1 MSASNCNKK
10 VLSMADFIEIFA
22 DELYQA
28 EVNRNPIEPLTSRN
42 GSLTVEDAYKIQ
54 LKNVDRKIKK
64 GWRIKGKKIGITS
77 LAVQRMLNV
86 NQPDFGYLFDTMYVE
101 DGGVIKIDTLIQP
114 RVEGEIAFVMEKDL
128 KGPGVTEADV
138 LRATAF
144 VVPSIEIV
152 DSRIKDWKIKIQDTI
167 ADNAS
172 SGLFVV
178 GGKKTVVDNLD
189 FRCLGM
195 ILERNGDVVV
205 SGAGAASL
213 GNPVKAVAWL
223 ANKLSEF
230 GEYLRAGEIVLS
242 GALAQLVVPK
252 RGDFF
257 KVTIQKLGSV
267 SVKFE

>member
-1 MSASNCNKK
+1 
-10 VLSMADFIEIFA
+10 MANYIETFA
-22 DELYQA
+22 EELFFA
-28 EVNRNPIEPLTSRN
+28 ELNLKPIEPLTSRN
-42 GSLTVEDAYKIQ
+42 GNLTIEDAYKIQ
-54 LKNVDRKIKK
+54 LKNVEKKLSK
-64 GWRIKGKKIGITS
+64 GWKIKGKKIGITS
-77 LAVQRMLNV
+77 LAVQKMLNV

-101 DGGVIKIDTLIQP
+101 DGGVVKIDKLIQP
-114 RVEGEIAFVMEKDL
+114 RVEGEIAFVMERDL
-128 KGPGVTEADV
+128 KGPGITEADV
-138 LRATAF
+138 LKATAF

-172 SGLFVV
+172 SGMFVL
-178 GGKKTVVDNLD
+178 GGKKTLVDNLD
-189 FRCLGM
+189 LRCLGM
-195 ILERNGDVVV
+195 ILEQNGEVVV

-230 GEYLRAGEIVLS
+230 GEYLRSGEIVLS

-252 RGDFF
+252 KGDFF

>member
-1 MSASNCNKK
+1 MP
-10 VLSMADFIEIFA
+10 DYIGTFA
-22 DELYQA
+22 QELYNA
-28 EVNRNPIEPLTSRN
+28 EINLTPIEPLTSRN
-42 GSLTVEDAYKIQ
+42 GNITIEDAYKIQ
-54 LKNVDRKIKK
+54 LKNVERKLKMGLK
-64 GWRIKGKKIGITS
+64 VKGKKIGITS
-77 LAVQRMLNV
+77 LAVQRVLNV
-86 NQPDFGYLFDTMYVE
+86 NQPDFGYLFDAMYVE
-101 DGGVIKIDTLIQP
+101 DGDVVRIDGLIQP
-114 RVEGEIAFVMEKDL
+114 RVEGEIAFVLERDL
-128 KGPGVTEADV
+128 KGPGVTEVDV

-172 SGLFVV
+172 SGMFVV
-178 GGKKTVVDNLD
+178 GGKKTTVDNLD

-195 ILERNGDVVV
+195 ILEQNGEVVV

-230 GEYLRAGEIVLS
+230 GEYLKAGEIILS

-252 RGDFF
+252 KGDFF

>member
-1 MSASNCNKK
+1 MGNY
-10 VLSMADFIEIFA
+10 VETFA
-22 DELYQA
+22 NELYQA
-28 EVNRNPIEPLTSRN
+28 ELSLKPIEPLTSRDGN
-42 GSLTVEDAYKIQ
+42 ITIEDAYKIQ
-54 LKNVDRKIKK
+54 LKNVKRKLETGLK
-64 GWRIKGKKIGITS
+64 IKGKKIGITS
-77 LAVQRMLNV
+77 FAVQRMLNV

-101 DGGVIKIDTLIQP
+101 DGGVVKLDSLIQP

-128 KGPGVTEADV
+128 KGPEVTVADV
-138 LRATAF
+138 LKATAF

-152 DSRIKDWKIKIQDTI
+152 DSRIKDWRIKIQDTI

-172 SGLFVV
+172 SGLFVL
-178 GGKKTVVDNLD
+178 GGKKTIVDNLD

-195 ILERNGDVVV
+195 ILEQNGEVVV

-223 ANKLSEF
+223 ANKLAEF
-230 GEYLRAGEIVLS
+230 GEYLRAGEVVLS

-252 RGDFF
+252 KGDFF
-257 KVTIQKLGSV
+257 KVSIQKLGSV

>member
-1 MSASNCNKK
+1 MP
-10 VLSMADFIEIFA
+10 DYIETFA
-22 DELYQA
+22 EELYSA
-28 EVNRNPIEPLTSRN
+28 EINLTPIEPLTSRN
-42 GSLTVEDAYKIQ
+42 GNITIEDAYKIQ
-54 LKNVDRKIKK
+54 LKNVEKKLKK

-77 LAVQRMLNV
+77 FAVQRMLNV
-86 NQPDFGYLFDTMYVE
+86 NQPDFGYLFNEMYVE
-101 DGGVIKIDTLIQP
+101 DGGVVKLDSLIQP

-144 VVPSIEIV
+144 VMPSIEIV
-152 DSRIKDWKIKIQDTI
+152 DSRIRDWRIKIQDTI

-172 SGLFVV
+172 SGLFVL
-178 GGKKTVVDNLD
+178 GGKKTLVDNLD

-195 ILERNGDVVV
+195 LLEQNGEVVV

-230 GEYLRAGEIVLS
+230 GEYLKAGEVVLS
-242 GALAQLVVPK
+242 GALAQLVVPR

>member
-1 MSASNCNKK
+1 MP
-10 VLSMADFIEIFA
+10 DYIETFA
-22 DELYQA
+22 EELYSA
-28 EVNRNPIEPLTSRN
+28 EINLTPIEPLTSRN
-42 GSLTVEDAYKIQ
+42 ENITVEDAYKIQ
-54 LKNVDRKIKK
+54 LRNVEKK
-64 GWRIKGKKIGITS
+64 LKRGWKIKGKKIGITS
-77 LAVQRMLNV
+77 FAVQRMLNV
-86 NQPDFGYLFDTMYVE
+86 NQPDFGYLFSEMHVE
-101 DGGVIKIDTLIQP
+101 DGGVVKLDSLIQP

-128 KGPGVTEADV
+128 NGPGVTEADV

-172 SGLFVV
+172 SGLFVL
-178 GGKKTVVDNLD
+178 GGKKTLVDNLD

-195 ILERNGDVVV
+195 ILDQNGEVIV

-230 GEYLRAGEIVLS
+230 GEYLKAGEVILS
-242 GALAQLVVPK
+242 GALAQLVVPR

-257 KVTIQKLGSV
+257 RVTIQKLGSV

>member
-1 MSASNCNKK
+1 
-10 VLSMADFIEIFA
+10 
-22 DELYQA
+22 
-28 EVNRNPIEPLTSRN
+28 
-42 GSLTVEDAYKIQ
+42 
-54 LKNVDRKIKK
+54 
-64 GWRIKGKKIGITS
+64 
-77 LAVQRMLNV
+77 MLNV

-101 DGGVIKIDTLIQP
+101 DGGTIKLNSLIQP
-114 RVEGEIAFVMEKDL
+114 RVEGEIAFVIGKDL
-128 KGPGVTEADV
+128 IGPGITEADV
-138 LRATAF
+138 LRATEF

-172 SGLFVV
+172 SGLFVL
-178 GGKKTVVDNLD
+178 GGKKTTIDNLD
-189 FRCLGM
+189 LRCLGM
-195 ILERNGDVVV
+195 LLEQNGDVVV

-223 ANKLSEF
+223 ANKLAEF
-230 GEYLRAGEIVLS
+230 GEYLKAGEIILS
-242 GALAQLVVPK
+242 GSLGQLVVPK

>member
-1 MSASNCNKK
+1 MP
-10 VLSMADFIEIFA
+10 DYIEIFA
-22 DELYQA
+22 EELYSA
-28 EVNRNPIEPLTSRN
+28 EVNLTPIEPLTSRN
-42 GSLTVEDAYKIQ
+42 GNITIEDAYKIQ
-54 LKNVDRKIKK
+54 LKNVEKKLKK
-64 GWRIKGKKIGITS
+64 GLKIKGKKIGITS
-77 LAVQRMLNV
+77 FAVQKMLNV
-86 NQPDFGYLFDTMYVE
+86 NQPDFGYLFDAMYVE
-101 DGGVIKIDTLIQP
+101 DGGVINLNRLIQP
-114 RVEGEIAFVMEKDL
+114 RVEGEIAFVLERDL
-128 KGPGVTEADV
+128 KGPGVTEVDV

-152 DSRIKDWKIKIQDTI
+152 DSRIKDWKIKIQDTV

-172 SGLFVV
+172 SGMFVI
-178 GGKKTVVDNLD
+178 GSKKTLIDNLD
-189 FRCLGM
+189 LRCLGM
-195 ILERNGDVVV
+195 ILEQNGEVVV

-230 GEYLRAGEIVLS
+230 GEYLRAGEIILS

-252 RGDFF
+252 KGDFF

>member
-1 MSASNCNKK
+1 MIDANK
-10 VLSMADFIEIFA
+10 LYQNMPDYIEKFA
-22 DELYQA
+22 EELYWA
-28 EVNRNPIEPLTSRN
+28 EVNLKPIEPLTSRN
-42 GSLTVEDAYKIQ
+42 GNITIEDAYKIQ
-54 LKNVDRKIKK
+54 IKNVDRKLKN
-64 GWRIKGKKIGITS
+64 GWKIKGKKIGITS
-77 LAVQRMLNV
+77 YAVQKMLNV

-101 DGGVIKIDTLIQP
+101 DGGVVKLDSLIQP

-128 KGPGVTEADV
+128 KGPGVTVADV
-138 LRATAF
+138 LKATAF

-152 DSRIKDWKIKIQDTI
+152 DSRIKDWKIRIQDTI

-172 SGLFVV
+172 SGLFVL

-195 ILERNGDVVV
+195 ILEQNGEVVV
-205 SGAGAASL
+205 SGAGVASL

-223 ANKLSEF
+223 ANKLAEF
-230 GEYLRAGEIVLS
+230 GEYLRAGEVVLS

-252 RGDFF
+252 KGDFF
-257 KVTIQKLGSV
+257 KVSIQKLGSV